1 MNEKQL
7 ANAIFLSSKTLR
19 RRLSMIIVPY
29 GISYAQ
35 HEILLL
41 LFEKKE
47 MTISDIINATIS
59 SIGNI
64 SCIINNLVKAD
75 LISKAS
81 SALDKRTRIITIK
94 PRGIK
99 LVEQI
104 DAEYNKA
111 LKEMF
116 SIYDQ
121 KTVDIATNT
130 LNKIYE
136 RDMQ

>member
-94 PRGIK
+94 PRGVK

-104 DAEYNKA
+104 EAEYQKA